1 MISILTFLGATLA
14 LGIISDGFYFMVLF
28 DSTDS

>member
-1 MISILTFLGATLA
+1 MISILTFLGATLT

-28 DSTDS
+28 DYS